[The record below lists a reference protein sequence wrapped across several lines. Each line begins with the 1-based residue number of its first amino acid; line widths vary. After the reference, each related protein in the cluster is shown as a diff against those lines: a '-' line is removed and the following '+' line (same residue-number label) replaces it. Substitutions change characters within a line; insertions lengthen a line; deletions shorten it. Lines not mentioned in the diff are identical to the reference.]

1 MLPPLRQVLESECS
15 RFNFRTSCFYLATLL
30 LSAAGIAV
38 PNTGAEPALLTLRSI
53 QTGAAPKEQAEVRTL
68 ETGKP
73 IERKLTG
80 GEVHRYQ
87 LTLAAG
93 QYARVVVDQRRINV
107 AVAAFDPG
115 GKKILDSDMSRMGEA
130 EMVSLVAEAPSI
142 YTLEVRSPEK
152 TTPPGSYEI
161 SIKELRIATEQDRS
175 RIAAERILAEGVLL
189 DRQATAESWRK
200 AIEKYQES
208 IQNWQA
214 AKDLAWEASA
224 VYLIANVYINL
235 SERQK
240 AFEFAN
246 RALSIAQAA
255 SSRTEPEARREGIK
269 MEANALDILG
279 RAENELGDRKKAL
292 ELFTRAL
299 ELRRAIAD
307 RGGEAHTLNNM
318 MMAYRAMGDYG
329 KALDFSLQT
338 RAILVELGDRRRE
351 AAVLNNACVLQEDI
365 GDYKKALDYCDQALS
380 MRRELNDSWGEATTL
395 NNLSNIYSDIG
406 AYQKSL
412 DLYFKALAIY
422 EQMDIAQ
429 GKGIT
434 LSNIGSLYDTL
445 GEYQKAIDAYGKAL
459 AIFRASGDKYR
470 EANVLNNLAVTYA
483 NQQDFAKSLELNLQV
498 LPLRRTTNNR
508 GGEAITLN
516 NIGGCYRNLGE
527 KQKAI
532 EYFNQS
538 IALHRTN
545 GNPRQLASALRNIG
559 DLHRELGEHQKA
571 LDYFSEALKIT
582 RAIGDRNNEAGI
594 LSLVARLELDRG
606 NLAEAKTRIEEAL
619 ADVESLRIS
628 VKSQQLRASFLASVR
643 KYYEFDIDVLMR
655 LHTQHPSEG
664 FDAAA
669 LEASEKSRARSLLE
683 LLAEARAE
691 IRQDVDPS
699 LLERERQLREAIADK
714 AERQIRILSGK
725 HTEEEAAL
733 AAKEIDAFTNEYEQ
747 IQTRIRQASPRYSA
761 LTQPQPLDLK
771 AVQERVLDDETLL
784 LEYALGEKRS
794 FLWAVTRSSINGF
807 ELPARREVESA
818 VRHLYDLLTERD
830 RAVKNETPQQR
841 RLRLARSDA
850 EYPSAAAA
858 LSNILLSPVAS
869 RLGTKRLLI
878 VGEGLL
884 QYVPFAALPDP
895 TSEGNL
901 NINKGNDQP
910 LPRASRPLVLDH
922 EIVNLPSAS
931 VLAVLRRENEG
942 RPTAPKT
949 LAVFAD
955 PVFQNDDPRIAGA
968 AKNRL
973 TEAQRESSYDDANRS
988 ATESGLEGFI
998 RLRFSRQEA
1007 EEIARLA
1014 PQEKRF
1020 EALDFVA
1027 SRQTASRPDLG
1038 QYRIVHFATHGL
1050 INNQHP
1056 ELSGIV
1062 LSLVNEKG
1070 QPENGFLRLYDIFNL
1085 KLGADLVVLSACQTA
1100 LGKEIKG
1107 EGLVGLTRG
1116 FMYAGAPRVVASLWQ
1131 VEDRASAELMKR
1143 FYQGVLGQGLR
1154 PAAALRAA
1162 QVSMQNDNRWRA
1174 PHYWAAFTLQGEWK

>member
-1 MLPPLRQVLESECS
+1 MLPPLRQVIESECS
-15 RFNFRTSCFYLATLL
+15 RFHFRTSCFFLTTLL
-30 LSAAGIAV
+30 LSAAAIAG
-38 PNTGAEPALLTLRSI
+38 PHTGAEAALLALPTI
-53 QTGAAPKEQAEVRTL
+53 QTGAAPKEETEVRTL

-87 LTLAAG
+87 LALAAG
-93 QYARVVVDQRRINV
+93 QYARVVVDQRRINI
-107 AVAAFDPG
+107 AMSAFDAG
-115 GKKILDSDMSRMGEA
+115 GTKIIDSDMSWIGEG
-130 EMVSLVAEAPSI
+130 EVVSLVAETPSI
-142 YTLEVRSPEK
+142 YSLEVRSPEK
-152 TTPPGSYEI
+152 TSPPGSYEI

-175 RIAAERILAEGVLL
+175 RIAAQRVLAEGVLL
-189 DRQATAESWRK
+189 DRQATADLWRK

-208 IQNWQA
+208 IPLWQA
-214 AKDLAWEASA
+214 AKDLAWEAGA

-235 SERQK
+235 SEKQK

-246 RALSIAQAA
+246 RALTIAQAA

-269 MEANALDILG
+269 IQANALDVLG

-292 ELFTRAL
+292 ELFTKAL
-299 ELRRAIAD
+299 ELRRASSD
-307 RGGEAHTLNNM
+307 RGGEANTLNNM
-318 MMAYRAMGDYG
+318 MMAYQAMGDYG
-329 KALDFSLQT
+329 KALDLSQQT
-338 RAILVELGDRRRE
+338 RAILAELGDRRRE
-351 AAVLNNACVLQEDI
+351 ATVLNNACVLQEDI
-365 GDYKKALDYCDQALS
+365 GDYKKALEYCVQALTV
-380 MRRELNDSWGEATTL
+380 RRELKDSWGEATTL
-395 NNLSNIYSDIG
+395 NNLSNIYSNVG

-412 DLYFKALAIY
+412 DLYSQALAIY
-422 EQMDIAQ
+422 EQMGIAQ
-429 GKGIT
+429 GRGIT
-434 LSNIGSLYDTL
+434 LSNIGFLYDTL
-445 GEYQKAIDAYGKAL
+445 GEYEKAIDAYGKAL

-470 EANVLNNLAVTYA
+470 EANVLNNFAVTYA

-498 LPLRRTTNNR
+498 LPLRRATNNR
-508 GGEAITLN
+508 TGEAITLN
-516 NIGGCYRNLGE
+516 NIGGCYRNLGD

-538 IALHRTN
+538 IALHRTI

-559 DLHRELGEHQKA
+559 DLHRELGEYQKA
-571 LDYFSEALKIT
+571 LESFNEALKMS
-582 RAIGDRNNEAGI
+582 RSIGDRNSEAGI
-594 LSLVARLELDRG
+594 LSLLARLEQDRG
-606 NLAEAKTRIEEAL
+606 DLAAAKTRIEEAL

-655 LHTQHPSEG
+655 LHAQHPSEG

-699 LLERERQLREAIADK
+699 LLERERLLREAIADK
-714 AERQIRILSGK
+714 AERQIRMLSGK

-747 IQTRIRQASPRYSA
+747 VQTRIKQASPRYSA

-771 AVQERVLDDETLL
+771 AVQEKVLDDETLL

-794 FLWAVTRSSINGF
+794 FLWAVTRSSINSF

-818 VRHLYDLLTERD
+818 VRRLYNLLTERD
-830 RAVKNETPQQR
+830 RTVKNETLQQR
-841 RLRLARSDA
+841 GLRLARSDG

-858 LSNILLSPVAS
+858 LSSMLLRPVAS
-869 RLGTKRLLI
+869 QLGTKRLLI

-895 TSEGNL
+895 TSEGSL
-901 NINKGNDQP
+901 KVDKGNAQP
-910 LPRASRPLVLDH
+910 LSLASRPLVLDH

-942 RPTAPKT
+942 RHTAPKT

-955 PVFQNDDPRIAGA
+955 PVFQNDDPRIAGV
-968 AKNRL
+968 AKSRS
-973 TEAQRESSYDDANRS
+973 TGAQQESTAEDAYRS
-988 ATESGLEGFI
+988 ATESGLEGFV

-1007 EEIARLA
+1007 EEIGRLA

-1027 SRQTASRPDLG
+1027 SRQTASSPDLG

-1062 LSLVNEKG
+1062 LSLVDEMG
-1070 QPENGFLRLYDIFNL
+1070 RPENGFLRLYEIFNL

-1162 QVSMQNDNRWRA
+1162 QVSMHNDNRWRA